1 MNQIES
7 IVARVKGI
15 ILTPKIEW
23 EIITTEKKT
32 TSNVFKQYLLP
43 LSAISVVAC
52 YIGYGIVG
60 SNQGMFGPIATAE
73 LGYRNAAFNFI
84 NLIIS
89 PFISASIISF
99 LAHSFHAEKNFAK
112 AFKLVVYSYTPML
125 VASIF
130 YIVPSLSPLVLL
142 AGIYG
147 LYIQYTG
154 LIPMTKVT
162 GDKASVYFAIT
173 LLTTIIVYFFI
184 SLILTPILIH

>member
-1 MNQIES
+1 MNQFES
-7 IVARVKGI
+7 IITRVKGI
-15 ILTPKIEW
+15 ILSPKNEW
-23 EIITTEKKT
+23 IIISTEKKI
-32 TSNVFKQYLLP
+32 TSSVFRSYLLP

-89 PFISASIISF
+89 PFISAYIISF
-99 LAHSFHAEKNFAK
+99 LAPFFNAEKNFAK

-125 VASIF
+125 VASIL
-130 YIVPSLSPLVLL
+130 YIIPSLSPLVLL

-147 LYIQYTG
+147 LYIQYLG
-154 LIPMTKVT
+154 LIPMTNVA
-162 GDKASVYFAIT
+162 GDKTSVYFAVSM
-173 LLTTIIVYFFI
+173 LTTIIVYFFI

>member
-15 ILTPKIEW
+15 ILTPRIEW
-23 EIITTEKKT
+23 EIISTEKKPT
-32 TSNVFKQYLLP
+32 ASVFRRYLLP

-52 YIGYGIVG
+52 LIGYGIVG
-60 SNQGMFGPIATAE
+60 SNQGMFGPVATAE
-73 LGYRNAAFNFI
+73 LGYRHAAFNFI

-89 PFISASIISF
+89 PFISAYIISF
-99 LAHSFHAEKNFAK
+99 LAPSFNAEKNFAK

-125 VASIF
+125 VGSIL
-130 YIVPSLSPLVLL
+130 YIIPALSPIVLL

-147 LYIQYTG
+147 LYVQYIG

-162 GDKASVYFAIT
+162 GDKTPVYFVVS
-173 LLTTIIVYFFI
+173 LLTTAIVYFFI
-184 SLILTPILIH
+184 SIILTPILVH

>member
-1 MNQIES
+1 MNQFES
-7 IVARVKGI
+7 IITRVKGI
-15 ILTPKIEW
+15 ILNPKKEW
-23 EIITTEKKT
+23 EMIAFEERN
-32 TSNVFKQYLLP
+32 TSSVFKNYLLP
-43 LSAISVVAC
+43 LSAISVIAC

-89 PFISASIISF
+89 PFISAYIISI
-99 LAHSFHAEKNFAK
+99 LAPSFNAEKNFAK
-112 AFKLVVYSYTPML
+112 SFKLVVYSYTPML
-125 VASIF
+125 VASIL
-130 YIVPSLSPLVLL
+130 YIFPSLSPLVLL

-147 LYIQYTG
+147 LYVQYIG

-162 GDKASVYFAIT
+162 GDKASVYFAIM

>member
-1 MNQIES
+1 MNQFES
-7 IVARVKGI
+7 IFARVKGI
-15 ILTPKIEW
+15 ILTPKNEW
-23 EIITTEKKT
+23 EIIAEEKKT
-32 TSNVFKQYLLP
+32 TSTVFKNYLLP
-43 LSAISVVAC
+43 LSAISVIAC

-84 NLIIS
+84 NLIVS
-89 PFISASIISF
+89 PFISAFIISS
-99 LAHSFHAEKNFAK
+99 LATFFNAEKNFAK

-125 VASIF
+125 VSSIL

-147 LYIQYTG
+147 LYVQYIG
-154 LIPMTKVT
+154 LIPMTKAT
-162 GDKASVYFAIT
+162 GDKTSVYFAVT

>member
-7 IVARVKGI
+7 IIARVKGI
-15 ILTPKIEW
+15 ILTPKTEW
-23 EIITTEKKT
+23 LIISKEKKT
-32 TSNVFKQYLLP
+32 TSAVFRRYLLP
-43 LSAISVVAC
+43 LSVISVIAC

-73 LGYRNAAFNFI
+73 LGYRNAAFNVI

-99 LAHSFHAEKNFAK
+99 LAPSFNAERNFSK

-125 VASIF
+125 VGSIL
-130 YIVPSLSPLVLL
+130 YILPSLSPIVLL

-147 LYIQYTG
+147 LYIQYLG
-154 LIPMTKVT
+154 LIPMTKAA
-162 GDKASVYFAIT
+162 GDKTSVYFAVS
-173 LLTTIIVYFFI
+173 LLTTIVVYFFI
-184 SLILTPILIH
+184 SLILTPILVR

>member
-7 IVARVKGI
+7 IIARLKGI
-15 ILTPKIEW
+15 ILNPKKEW
-23 EIITTEKKT
+23 EIIVIEKKS
-32 TSNVFKQYLLP
+32 TSSVFKNYLLP

-99 LAHSFHAEKNFAK
+99 LAHSFNAEKNFAK
-112 AFKLVVYSYTPML
+112 AYKLVVYSYTPML